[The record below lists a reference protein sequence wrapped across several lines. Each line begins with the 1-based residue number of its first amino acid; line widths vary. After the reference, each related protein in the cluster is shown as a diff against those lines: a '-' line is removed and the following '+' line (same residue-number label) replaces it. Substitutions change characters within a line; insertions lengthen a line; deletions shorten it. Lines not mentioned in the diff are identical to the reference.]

1 MATNRV
7 STGTSGNGKDVAF
20 TDPTVYTEYEKKW
33 SALPQDEASW
43 IQRAQEVAD
52 VLALDAGTRDREN
65 KSPRAE
71 IALLKHAGLLKV
83 LGPKKYGG
91 GEQPWSVGY
100 ILIRKVA
107 EADGYA
113 QLCPVARN
121 DAYNILAPLVCCLD
135 TICFGL
141 RPRMLSVRSSKQIE
155 SKN

>member
-1 MATNRV
+1 MPTNEV
-7 STGTSGNGKDVAF
+7 SNRTLGNSKDVAF
-20 TDPTVYTEYEKKW
+20 TDPTVYSEYGGKW
-33 SALPQDEASW
+33 SSLPQDEAGW

-52 VLALDAGTRDREN
+52 VLSVDAGTRDKEN

-100 ILIRKVA
+100 LLIRKVA

-121 DAYNILAPLVCCLD
+121 YAYYILAPLVCYLD

-141 RPRMLSVRSSKQIE
+141 RPRILSVR
-155 SKN
+155 